1 MGGGENS
8 VHGPNGIR
16 PKNPACECKENSC
29 KTHLHHPF
37 CRPCGPDCVNNPL
50 CGYSKYWCSVAD
62 PDKCNEPYAHHLGDC
77 SGPFPRFPY
86 CEESIQTF
94 LETPGLP
101 EAQKTS
107 VSRSAEYTS
116 AMPRYAHLL
125 RMIALYR
132 RVPGAQKYGHAR
144 RHSHFSRSCAIFF
157 TRRLVHRRHHHHHD
171 GHGKARGFALPKI
184 RTVHGR

>member
-1 MGGGENS
+1 MEKTLCTAQTAS
-8 VHGPNGIR
+8 VRRTLLASARRTRAKPTCTIPSAGHVVQIVSIIHSVGTPSIGVLLRIQTNATSRTRTILGTAPGR
-16 PKNPACECKENSC
+16 SLGSRTAKNPYRRSLRRLVSRK
-29 KTHLHHPF
+29 L
-37 CRPCGPDCVNNPL
+37 RRQD
-50 CGYSKYWCSVAD
+50 
-62 PDKCNEPYAHHLGDC
+62 
-77 SGPFPRFPY
+77 
-86 CEESIQTF
+86 
-94 LETPGLP
+94 
-101 EAQKTS
+101 